1 MLSGLYNAAQGMV
14 FAGKRH
20 EVSSENIAHSHMP
33 GYRRKVLNQTEFGKY
48 LEANQRASFSDTTDS
63 AATSSGGQSGS
74 VSSGTAQQRNS
85 ATAQFDLLHVA
96 SDFST
101 GPMQQTGRPL
111 DIAIE
116 GEGFFVVEGPQG
128 PLYTR
133 NGSFHADT
141 LGRIVTVDNLALQGT
156 AGALTLPADASSES
170 ITISNDGQIFAGET
184 PVGQLRIVSVQNQQ
198 ELIPMG
204 ETLYA
209 ATATSSIQDV
219 DVKVSQGMLEAS
231 NVTAVAEL
239 VNLIVASRQYEA
251 AQKTLTAIDTAI
263 RNRIDL

>member
-48 LEANQRASFSDTTDS
+48 LEANQRAAISDGTQAGAAS
-63 AATSSGGQSGS
+63 AAGQPGSLSSNG
-74 VSSGTAQQRNS
+74 AQQTTS
-85 ATAQFDLLHVA
+85 PTAQFDLLDIA

-116 GEGFFVVEGPQG
+116 GDGFFVVEGPGG

-133 NGSFHADT
+133 NGSFHADA
-141 LGRIVTVDNLALQGT
+141 LGRIVTVDNLPLQGT
-156 AGALTLPADASSES
+156 TGALTLPADASSES
-170 ITISNDGQIFAGET
+170 ITILNDGQIFADQT
-184 PVGQLRIVSVQNQQ
+184 SVGQLRIVSVQNPQD
-198 ELIPMG
+198 LIQMG

-209 ATATSSIQDV
+209 ATASSGIEDA
-219 DVKVSQGMLEAS
+219 DVKLSQGMLEAS

-239 VNLIVASRQYEA
+239 VNLIVATRQYEA